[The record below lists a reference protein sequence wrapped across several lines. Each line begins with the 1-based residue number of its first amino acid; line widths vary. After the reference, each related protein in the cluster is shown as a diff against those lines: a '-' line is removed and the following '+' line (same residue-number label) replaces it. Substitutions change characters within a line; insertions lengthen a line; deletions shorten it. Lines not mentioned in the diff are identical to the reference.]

1 VGGALKGS
9 CVGIAWDL
17 VSLLAPPEYKSKP
30 HVWLLSFIVRLS
42 GSELELPNYVYAI
55 EKSR

>member
-1 VGGALKGS
+1 M
-9 CVGIAWDL
+9 GIAWDL
-17 VSLLAPPEYKSKP
+17 VSSLAPPEYKSKP

-42 GSELELPNYVYAI
+42 RSELELPNYVYAI